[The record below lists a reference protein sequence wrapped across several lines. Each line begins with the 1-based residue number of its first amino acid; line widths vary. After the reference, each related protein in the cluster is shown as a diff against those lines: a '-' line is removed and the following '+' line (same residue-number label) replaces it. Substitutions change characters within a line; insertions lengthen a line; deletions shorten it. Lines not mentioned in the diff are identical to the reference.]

1 MRKVVTNNEL
11 PHLWAHQSQDGAR
24 NSNGSFYFVGPW
36 IFSWGRHFP
45 IAVRVAEDTVVMT
58 EETVSNSTSRHQ
70 SLVRE
75 ACRHL
80 SVIKVPRLDF
90 GDNALTL
97 ARRLLKESGD
107 VWKTFQESPAHHFRK
122 VVDAHDRSTL
132 LAGNANLLSKRL
144 RRIHQ
149 FKAITV
155 AGVRSDDVFDED
167 ARNRIDEISQVLGN
181 RKNAIEHSDKLSE
194 ARARLAD
201 SQSRNSGGNGRGSV
215 DDDSI
220 ERWRNGQRK
229 ALQLFKRVYG
239 HDLLRYDA
247 KDDVLTTTQGVQVN
261 GSDVREFWPYLRRAL
276 RSGEP
281 FVNFPDAKLGPFS
294 GIKLEGNSLHVGCH
308 HFQIDNIWKVA
319 EDMGLIRQEEVA

>member
-194 ARARLAD
+194 ARA
-201 SQSRNSGGNGRGSV
+201 
-215 DDDSI
+215 
-220 ERWRNGQRK
+220 
-229 ALQLFKRVYG
+229 
-239 HDLLRYDA
+239 
-247 KDDVLTTTQGVQVN
+247 
-261 GSDVREFWPYLRRAL
+261 L